1 MEPNSSW
8 VTKRSP
14 HNRQWMYTMTACT
27 AICRQAKFGVYA
39 ADNSLAASQLEENP
53 AEALM

>member
-1 MEPNSSW
+1 
-8 VTKRSP
+8 
-14 HNRQWMYTMTACT
+14 MYTMTACT